1 MTEKLSDRIE
11 AEIGCWPSTSTLCA
25 VLRDAYAA
33 VKAVEDAPVC
43 EWVFDEHTDSWDTG
57 CAEKFAFITGGP
69 EDNSVRYCHS
79 CGKRVKLVVCDER
92 G

>member
-11 AEIGCWPSTSTLCA
+11 AELGCWPSTSTLCA
-25 VLRDAYAA
+25 VLRDAYAVA
-33 VKAVEDAPVC
+33 RAVEDAPVC

-79 CGKRVKLVVCDER
+79 CGKRVKLVVCDE
-92 G
+92 